1 MALLEVRDLV
11 VQFTIPG
18 GRVRA
23 VDGVSFDVD
32 AGESVGLVGESGCGK
47 TTTALAIMRLL
58 PENGKIVS
66 GTITLDG
73 EELVALKRGP
83 LRRKRWKEMSII
95 FQGAMNSLNPVQRVG
110 DQVAEPILL
119 HEPSVTAR
127 EADTRVAEL
136 FDLVGI
142 NPDRRTE
149 YQHEFSGGMRQRVM
163 IAMALANRPKL
174 VIGDEPTTALDVMV
188 QAQILE
194 LLERLRRELGLAMIL
209 ITHDLSVVAETCERA
224 VVMYA
229 GQLAETGSMIDLHD
243 RPLHP
248 YTARLMGAVPDIGGP
263 RDLGIGIP
271 GQPPD
276 LARPPAGCRF
286 HPRCD
291 HAFQRCVDER
301 PTERSFGP
309 SHLVAC
315 HAVTDDGRLRRPDE
329 LPLIPSALAN
339 ARIAAIMGSGG
350 SIETAA
356 PPDAPGRPPSGT
368 GAPGVT
374 ASGARPPGATGA
386 DPEVEE

>member
-11 VQFTIPG
+11 VQFKIPG
-18 GRVRA
+18 GRVKA

-32 AGESVGLVGESGCGK
+32 TGESIGLVGESGCGK

-58 PENGKIVS
+58 PENGEIVN

-73 EELVALKRGP
+73 EELVGLKRGP

-110 DQVAEPILL
+110 SQVAEPILL
-119 HEPSVTAR
+119 HEPSVSAKD
-127 EADTRVAEL
+127 ADGRVAEL
-136 FDLVGI
+136 FDMVGI
-142 NPDRRTE
+142 NPDRRTQ
-149 YQHEFSGGMRQRVM
+149 YPHEFSGGMRQRVM

-209 ITHDLSVVAETCERA
+209 ITHDLSVVAETCDRA

-229 GQLAETGSMIDLHD
+229 GQLAETGTMVDLHD

-248 YTARLMGAVPDIGGP
+248 YTARLMGSVPDIGGP

-276 LARPPAGCRF
+276 LARPPSGCRF

-291 HAFQRCVDER
+291 RATQPCVDER
-301 PTERSFGP
+301 PSERSFGAE
-309 SHLVAC
+309 HLVAC
-315 HAVTDDGRLRRPDE
+315 HAVTIDGRLQRPDE
-329 LPLIPSALAN
+329 LRLLPSAAAN
-339 ARIAAIMGSGG
+339 ARISAIMGPGG
-350 SIETAA
+350 RIET
-356 PPDAPGRPPSGT
+356 DAPGGSPGGPGSSAAMSSGSGSVQSAPDAGAT
-368 GAPGVT
+368 PGAP
-374 ASGARPPGATGA
+374 A
-386 DPEVEE
+386 

>member
-11 VQFTIPG
+11 VQFKIPG

-32 AGESVGLVGESGCGK
+32 TGESVGLVGESGCGK

-58 PENGKIVS
+58 PENGKIVG

-73 EELVALKRGP
+73 EELVGLKRGP

-95 FQGAMNSLNPVQRVG
+95 FQGAMNSLNPVQRVS

-119 HEPSVTAR
+119 HEPSVTSKQ
-127 EADTRVAEL
+127 ADTRVAEL
-136 FDLVGI
+136 FEMVGI
-142 NPDRRTE
+142 NPNRRTQ
-149 YQHEFSGGMRQRVM
+149 YPHEFSGGMRQRVM

-209 ITHDLSVVAETCERA
+209 ITHDLSVVAETCDRA

-229 GQLAETGSMIDLHD
+229 GQLAETGTMIDLHD

-248 YTARLMGAVPDIGGP
+248 YTARLMGAVPDIGGV

-276 LARPPAGCRF
+276 LARPPSGCRF
-286 HPRCD
+286 NPRCD
-291 HAFQRCVDER
+291 RAMQVCVDET
-301 PTERSFGP
+301 PHERSF
-309 SHLVAC
+309 SAEHLVAC
-315 HAVTDDGRLRRPDE
+315 HAVTGEGRLRPPDE
-329 LPLIPSALAN
+329 LPLLPSAAAN
-339 ARIAAIMGSGG
+339 ARIAAIVGAGG
-350 SIETAA
+350 RIETSDPTAA
-356 PPDAPGRPPSGT
+356 QPSGAE
-368 GAPGVT
+368 APST
-374 ASGARPPGATGA
+374 
-386 DPEVEE
+386 PEGSA